1 MKAHAA
7 LPCLTFECQIENN
20 SPCQKNITLLELFT
34 LQEETRGEYVKE
46 PGVERGSKNV
56 ELRPLSQPPA
66 NHLKS
71 RNPKT
76 QNRSHTACENTLS
89 HSLDKKVF

>member
-56 ELRPLSQPPA
+56 ELRPLSQPAAKSPKI
-66 NHLKS
+66 LKPQ
-71 RNPKT
+71 NPKSLSYSL
-76 QNRSHTACENTLS
+76 RKYTLT
-89 HSLDKKVF
+89 LT

>member
-66 NHLKS
+66 KS
-71 RNPKT
+71 PKIPKPQNPK
-76 QNRSHTACENTLS
+76 SLS
-89 HSLDKKVF
+89 HSLRKYTLTLT

>member
-1 MKAHAA
+1 MSNREQFA
-7 LPCLTFECQIENN
+7 
-20 SPCQKNITLLELFT
+20 SSKNITMPEIFT
-34 LQEETRGEYVKE
+34 LQEETRGEFEKE
-46 PGVERGSKNV
+46 PGGERGSKNV